1 MDTQSEDIDDIN
13 TNKDDKESEMEK
25 VSSPSSSNDL
35 NDDLAESD
43 SKTEIVS
50 KAVDKPST
58 SIDSRRTSSSQQV
71 CIN

>member
-1 MDTQSEDIDDIN
+1 MDTQSEDIDNIN

-25 VSSPSSSNDL
+25 VSSPSYSGDLSNDQV
-35 NDDLAESD
+35 ESD
-43 SKTEIVS
+43 SKTELLS
-50 KAVDKPST
+50 KTVDKPSA